1 MTRENSQHAVRAPVL
16 TWSMKWKRILK
27 RTALVVLVLLFVWF
41 QIAYWTSTNDC
52 QRSVPP
58 GGERMKAIKFCEYGP
73 PDVLKLEEIEKPM
86 PKDNE
91 LLVGVRAASLN
102 FIDAG
107 LVRGP
112 SVLRLMSGLRKPKF
126 TGFGRDFAGVVEAT
140 GKNVTEFK
148 PGDEVFGVKWGAIA
162 EYVRVRKDRVA
173 LKPANITFEQ
183 AGAVGLAGLTAL
195 QGLRKGKIRASQKVL
210 INGASGGVGT
220 FALQIAKAFDTEV
233 TAVCSTRNMEIA
245 RTLGADHVIDYTKE
259 DFTKREERYDLL
271 FDNVNNHSFSER
283 RRLLKPGGI
292 CVLAG
297 IGSAG
302 LHKGQLGRIAG
313 NFTAAWRSRFVDQ
326 KFESYVTKSN
336 QADLKF
342 LSDLMAEGKV
352 TPFVEKTYSLD
363 QTADALRYFEEGHA
377 RGKLVIEIAAVVT
390 RAGELKADEYALATG
405 LWATETVR
413 NVGQTREVN
422 H

>member
-1 MTRENSQHAVRAPVL
+1 
-16 TWSMKWKRILK
+16 MKWKRILK
-27 RTALVVLVLLFVWF
+27 YGVLVVLVLLFAWF
-41 QIAYWTSTNDC
+41 QFAYWTSTNDC
-52 QRSVPP
+52 QQSIPL
-58 GGERMKAIKFCEYGP
+58 GGERMKAIKFCEYGA
-73 PDVLKLEEIEKPM
+73 PDVLKLEEIEKPV

-91 LLVGVRAASLN
+91 LLVRVRAASLN

-107 LVRGP
+107 VVHGP
-112 SVLRLMSGLRKPKF
+112 SVLRFVTGLRKPKF
-126 TGFGRDFAGVVEAT
+126 TGFGRDFAGVIEAT
-140 GKNVTEFK
+140 GTDVTEFR
-148 PGDEVFGVKWGAIA
+148 PGDEVFGLRWGALA
-162 EYVRVRKDRVA
+162 EYVCARKDRIA
-173 LKPANITFEQ
+173 LKPANVTFEQ
-183 AGAVGLAGLTAL
+183 AGAAGLAGLTAL
-195 QGLRKGKIRASQKVL
+195 QGLQKGKIHAGQKVL

-220 FALQIAKAFDTEV
+220 FAVEIAKAFDTEV
-233 TAVCSTRNMEIA
+233 TAVCSTRNVEMA
-245 RTLGADHVIDYTKE
+245 RMLGADHVIDYTKE
-259 DFTKREERYDLL
+259 DFTKRGERYDLI

-342 LSDLMAEGKV
+342 LSDLMTEGKV
-352 TPFVEKTYSLD
+352 TPFVEKTYPLN

-377 RGKLVIEIAAVVT
+377 RGKLVITIPATVISA
-390 RAGELKADEYALATG
+390 RALTAPDYVLATG
-405 LWATETVR
+405 LGMR
-413 NVGQTREVN
+413 SVGLTREVN

>member
-1 MTRENSQHAVRAPVL
+1 
-16 TWSMKWKRILK
+16 MKWKRILK
-27 RTALVVLVLLFVWF
+27 RGVLALFVLLFVWF
-41 QIAYWTSTNDC
+41 QFAYWTSTNDC
-52 QRSVPP
+52 RRSVPVR
-58 GGERMKAIKFCEYGP
+58 GERMKAIKFCEYGP
-73 PDVLKLEEIEKPM
+73 PDILEVEEIEKPV

-91 LLVGVRAASLN
+91 VLVRVRAASLN

-112 SVLRLMSGLRKPKF
+112 SILRFITGLRKPKF
-126 TGFGRDFAGVVEAT
+126 TGFGRDFAGVIEAT
-140 GKNVTEFK
+140 GKDVTEFR
-148 PGDEVFGVKWGAIA
+148 PGDEVFGLRWGALA
-162 EYVRVRKDRVA
+162 EYVCARKDRVA

-195 QGLRKGKIRASQKVL
+195 QGLKKGKIHAGQKVL

-220 FALQIAKAFDTEV
+220 FAVEIAKAFDTDV
-233 TAVCSTRNMEIA
+233 TAVCSTRNVEMA

-259 DFTKREERYDLL
+259 DFTKSDQRYDLI

-326 KFESYVTKSN
+326 KFESYVTKTN

-377 RGKLVIEIAAVVT
+377 RGKLVITIPATVISAGALTAADYV
-390 RAGELKADEYALATG
+390 LATG
-405 LWATETVR
+405 LVR
-413 NVGQTREVN
+413 SVGLTREVN

>member
-1 MTRENSQHAVRAPVL
+1 
-16 TWSMKWKRILK
+16 
-27 RTALVVLVLLFVWF
+27 
-41 QIAYWTSTNDC
+41 
-52 QRSVPP
+52 
-58 GGERMKAIKFCEYGP
+58 MKAIKFCEYGP
-73 PDVLKLEEIEKPM
+73 PDVLKVKEINKPV

-91 LLVGVRAASLN
+91 LLVRVRAASLN

-112 SVLRLMSGLRKPKF
+112 SVLRLMSGLRTPKF
-126 TGFGRDFAGVVEAT
+126 TGFGRDFSGVVEAT
-140 GKNVTEFK
+140 GKDVTEFK
-148 PGDEVFGVKWGAIA
+148 PGDEVFGVKWGALA
-162 EYVRVRKDRVA
+162 EYVCVRKDRVA
-173 LKPANITFEQ
+173 LKPANVTFEQ

-195 QGLRKGKIRASQKVL
+195 QGLRKGKIHAGQKVL

-220 FALQIAKAFDTEV
+220 FAVEIAKAFDTEV
-233 TAVCSTRNMEIA
+233 TAVCSPRNVEMA

-259 DFTKREERYDLL
+259 DFTKREERYDLI

-326 KFESYVTKSN
+326 KFESYVTTSN

-342 LSDLMAEGKV
+342 LSNLMAAGKV

-377 RGKLVIEIAAVVT
+377 RGKLVIKIPAAVIGASALT
-390 RAGELKADEYALATG
+390 ADDSVLATG
-405 LWATETVR
+405 LWSAVR
-413 NVGQTREVN
+413 GVGRTREVN

>member
-1 MTRENSQHAVRAPVL
+1 
-16 TWSMKWKRILK
+16 MKWKRILK
-27 RTALVVLVLLFVWF
+27 RSALVVLVLLFAGF
-41 QIAYWTSTNDC
+41 QFAYWTSTNDC
-52 QRSVPP
+52 QQSIPQ

-73 PDVLKLEEIEKPM
+73 PDVLKVEQIEKPV

-91 LLVGVRAASLN
+91 LLVRVRAASLN

-107 LVRGP
+107 LVHGP
-112 SVLRLMSGLRKPKF
+112 SVLRLMSGLRRPKF
-126 TGFGRDFAGVVEAT
+126 TGFGRDFAGVVEVV
-140 GKNVTEFK
+140 GKDVTEFK
-148 PGDEVFGVKWGAIA
+148 SGDEVFGVKWGAIA
-162 EYVRVRKDRVA
+162 EYVCARKDRVA

-195 QGLRKGKIRASQKVL
+195 QGLRTGKVHAGQKVL

-220 FALQIAKAFDTEV
+220 FAVQIAKAFDTEV
-233 TAVCSTRNMEIA
+233 TAVCSTRNVGMA
-245 RTLGADHVIDYTKE
+245 RTLGANHAIDYTKE
-259 DFTKREERYDLL
+259 DFTKREERYDLI

-292 CVLAG
+292 CVLVG

-302 LHKGQLGRIAG
+302 LHKGQFGRIAG
-313 NFTAAWRSRFVDQ
+313 NFTAAWRSRFVNE
-326 KFESYVTKSN
+326 KFESYITTSN

-342 LSDLMAEGKV
+342 LSDLVAEGKV

-377 RGKLVIEIAAVVT
+377 RGKLVIKIADVVAG
-390 RAGELKADEYALATG
+390 AGELTPDEYVPATG
-405 LWATETVR
+405 LWATETMHSFGR
-413 NVGQTREVN
+413 MREVN

>member
-1 MTRENSQHAVRAPVL
+1 
-16 TWSMKWKRILK
+16 MKWKRILK
-27 RTALVVLVLLFVWF
+27 RSALVVLVLLFAWF
-41 QIAYWTSTNDC
+41 QFAYWTSTNDC
-52 QRSVPP
+52 QRSIPP
-58 GGERMKAIKFCEYGP
+58 AGERMKAIKFCEYGP
-73 PDVLKLEEIEKPM
+73 PNVLKLEEVEKPV

-91 LLVGVRAASLN
+91 LLVRVRAASLN

-112 SVLRLMSGLRKPKF
+112 SVLRLLSGLRKPKF
-126 TGFGRDFAGVVEAT
+126 TGFGRDFSGVVEAT
-140 GKNVTEFK
+140 GKGVTELK
-148 PGDEVFGVKWGAIA
+148 PGDEVFGVKGGALA
-162 EYVRVRKDRVA
+162 EYVCVRKDRVA

-195 QGLRKGKIRASQKVL
+195 QGLQKGKIHAGQKVL

-220 FALQIAKAFDTEV
+220 FAIQIAKAFDTEV
-233 TAVCSTRNMEIA
+233 TAVCSTGNVEMA

-259 DFTKREERYDLL
+259 DFTKREERYDLI

-326 KFESYVTKSN
+326 KFESYVTTSN

-342 LSDLMAEGKV
+342 LGDLVAEGRV

-377 RGKLVIEIAAVVT
+377 RGKLVIKIAAAVAS
-390 RAGELKADEYALATG
+390 AGELTSDDYVPETG
-405 LWATETVR
+405 LWATETMHSVVR
-413 NVGQTREVN
+413 MREVN

>member
-1 MTRENSQHAVRAPVL
+1 
-16 TWSMKWKRILK
+16 
-27 RTALVVLVLLFVWF
+27 
-41 QIAYWTSTNDC
+41 
-52 QRSVPP
+52 
-58 GGERMKAIKFCEYGP
+58 MKAIKFCEYGP
-73 PDVLKLEEIEKPM
+73 PDVLKLEEIEKPL

-91 LLVGVRAASLN
+91 VLVRVRAASLN

-107 LVRGP
+107 LVHGP
-112 SVLRLMSGLRKPKF
+112 LVLRGMSGLRKPKF
-126 TGFGRDFAGVVEAT
+126 TGFGRDFAGVVEAS
-140 GKNVTEFK
+140 GKDVTEFR
-148 PGDEVFGVKWGAIA
+148 PGDEVFGLRWGALA
-162 EYVRVRKDRVA
+162 EYVCARKDRVA
-173 LKPANITFEQ
+173 LKPGNITFDQ
-183 AGAVGLAGLTAL
+183 AGAVGLAGVAAL
-195 QGLRKGKIRASQKVL
+195 QGLQKGKIHAGQKVL

-220 FALQIAKAFDTEV
+220 FAVEIAKAFDTEV
-233 TAVCSTRNMEIA
+233 TAVCSTRNIEMA

-259 DFTKREERYDLL
+259 DFTKREELYDLI

-283 RRLLKPGGI
+283 RRVLKPGGI

-326 KFESYVTKSN
+326 KFESYVTKPN

-352 TPFVEKTYSLD
+352 TPFVEKTYPLD

-377 RGKLVIEIAAVVT
+377 RGKLVIKIPAVISAGSLTAADYV
-390 RAGELKADEYALATG
+390 LATG
-405 LWATETVR
+405 LVR
-413 NVGQTREVN
+413 SVGLTMEAN

>member
-1 MTRENSQHAVRAPVL
+1 
-16 TWSMKWKRILK
+16 
-27 RTALVVLVLLFVWF
+27 
-41 QIAYWTSTNDC
+41 
-52 QRSVPP
+52 
-58 GGERMKAIKFCEYGP
+58 MKAIKFCEYGP
-73 PDVLKLEEIEKPM
+73 PDVLKVEEVEKPV
-86 PKDNE
+86 PKGNE
-91 LLVGVRAASLN
+91 LLVRVRAASLN

-140 GKNVTEFK
+140 GKDVTEFK
-148 PGDEVFGVKWGAIA
+148 PGDEVFGVKWGALA
-162 EYVRVRKDRVA
+162 EYVCVRKDRVA

-195 QGLRKGKIRASQKVL
+195 QGLQTGKIHAGQKVL

-220 FALQIAKAFDTEV
+220 FAVQIAKAFDTEV
-233 TAVCSTRNMEIA
+233 TAVCSTRNVEMA
-245 RTLGADHVIDYTKE
+245 RTLGADHVVDYTKE
-259 DFTKREERYDLL
+259 DFTKREDRYDLL

-313 NFTAAWRSRFVDQ
+313 NFTAAWRSRFVNE

-336 QADLKF
+336 EADLKF
-342 LSDLMAEGKV
+342 LSDLVAEGKV

-363 QTADALRYFEEGHA
+363 QTADAMRYFEEGHA
-377 RGKLVIEIAAVVT
+377 RGKLVIKIAAVVT
-390 RAGELKADEYALATG
+390 SADALTSDEYVPAIV
-405 LWATETVR
+405 LWAAGTVR
-413 NVGQTREVN
+413 SVGRTREAN

>member
-1 MTRENSQHAVRAPVL
+1 
-16 TWSMKWKRILK
+16 MKWKRIWK
-27 RTALVVLVLLFVWF
+27 RGVLVVLVLFFVWF
-41 QIAYWTSTNDC
+41 QFAYWTSTNDC
-52 QRSVPP
+52 QRSVPVR
-58 GGERMKAIKFCEYGP
+58 GERMKAIKFCEYGP
-73 PDVLKLEEIEKPM
+73 PDVLKLEEIEKPL

-91 LLVGVRAASLN
+91 VLVRVRAASLN

-107 LVRGP
+107 LVHGP
-112 SVLRLMSGLRKPKF
+112 LVLRGMSGLRKPKF
-126 TGFGRDFAGVVEAT
+126 TGFGRDFAGVIEAT
-140 GKNVTEFK
+140 GRDVTEFR
-148 PGDEVFGVKWGAIA
+148 PGDEVFGLRWGALA
-162 EYVRVRKDRVA
+162 EYVCARKDRVA
-173 LKPANITFEQ
+173 LKPGNITFDQ
-183 AGAVGLAGLTAL
+183 AGAVGLAGVTAL
-195 QGLRKGKIRASQKVL
+195 QGLQKGKIHAGQKVL

-220 FALQIAKAFDTEV
+220 FAVEIAKAFDTEV
-233 TAVCSTRNMEIA
+233 TAVCSTRNIEMA

-259 DFTKREERYDLL
+259 DFTKREELYDLI

-283 RRLLKPGGI
+283 RRVLKPGGI

-326 KFESYVTKSN
+326 KFESYVTKPN

-352 TPFVEKTYSLD
+352 TPFVEKTYPLD

-377 RGKLVIEIAAVVT
+377 RGKLVIKIPAVISAGSLTAADYV
-390 RAGELKADEYALATG
+390 LATG
-405 LWATETVR
+405 LVR
-413 NVGQTREVN
+413 SVGLTREVN

>member
-1 MTRENSQHAVRAPVL
+1 
-16 TWSMKWKRILK
+16 
-27 RTALVVLVLLFVWF
+27 
-41 QIAYWTSTNDC
+41 
-52 QRSVPP
+52 
-58 GGERMKAIKFCEYGP
+58 MKAIRFCEYGP
-73 PDVLKLEEIEKPM
+73 PGVLKLEEVDKPV

-91 LLVGVRAASLN
+91 LLVRVRAASLN

-140 GKNVTEFK
+140 GKDVTEFK
-148 PGDEVFGVKWGAIA
+148 PGDEVFGLRWGALA
-162 EYVRVRKDRVA
+162 EYVCVRKDRVA

-195 QGLRKGKIRASQKVL
+195 QGLRTGKIHAGQQVL

-220 FALQIAKAFDTEV
+220 FAVQIAKAFDTEV
-233 TAVCSTRNMEIA
+233 TAVCSMRNVEMA

-326 KFESYVTKSN
+326 KFESYVTASN

-377 RGKLVIEIAAVVT
+377 RGKLVIKIPAAVVT
-390 RAGELKADEYALATG
+390 SGGELTANEYVP
-405 LWATETVR
+405 ATELWMAQTVR
-413 NVGQTREVN
+413 SVGRTREVN

>member
-1 MTRENSQHAVRAPVL
+1 
-16 TWSMKWKRILK
+16 MKWKRILK
-27 RTALVVLVLLFVWF
+27 RSALVVLVLLLAWF

-73 PDVLKLEEIEKPM
+73 PDVLKVEEIGKPV
-86 PKDNE
+86 PRDNE
-91 LLVGVRAASLN
+91 LLVRVRAASLN

-112 SVLRLMSGLRKPKF
+112 SVLRLLSGLRKPKF
-126 TGFGRDFAGVVEAT
+126 TGFGRDFAGVVEAV
-140 GKNVTEFK
+140 GKNVTDYK

-162 EYVRVRKDRVA
+162 EYVCVRADRVA

-183 AGAVGLAGLTAL
+183 AGAIGLAGLTAL
-195 QGLRKGKIRASQKVL
+195 QGLRTGKIHAGQKVL

-220 FALQIAKAFDTEV
+220 FAVQIAKAFDTEV

-245 RTLGADHVIDYTKE
+245 QTLGADHVIDYTKE

-283 RRLLKPGGI
+283 CRLLKPGGI

-313 NFTAAWRSRFVDQ
+313 NFTAAWRSRFGDQ
-326 KFESYVTKSN
+326 KFERYITTSN

-342 LSDLMAEGKV
+342 LSDLMAEGRV

-377 RGKLVIEIAAVVT
+377 RGKLVIKIAAVVT
-390 RAGELKADEYALATG
+390 SAGELTSDEYVPPTG
-405 LWATETVR
+405 FWATETMR
-413 NVGQTREVN
+413 SVGRMREVN